1 MQIQYFNFALSNN
14 LLMKQILEFLN
25 DLKLNNNRE
34 WFDQNRSRYQGAK
47 TAFEKYVDNLIA
59 DVSGI
64 DPTIG
69 LPAAKDSVFR
79 IFRDV
84 RFSADKLP
92 YKTNFGAFIANGG
105 RKSPRAGY
113 YIHIESGSSMIGG
126 GIYMPQP
133 EVLKK
138 LRQEIY
144 FNSPEFKKI
153 LEEKNFRQS
162 FPKLETFDKLK
173 RPPKDFDAGFADID
187 LLMYRSYAVMHP
199 LPDET
204 VLSDHF
210 SSDVLEACRAM
221 VDFNRFLN
229 RAF

>member
-1 MQIQYFNFALSNN
+1 
-14 LLMKQILEFLN
+14 MKQLFEFLG
-25 DLKLNNNRE
+25 DLRLNNNRE
-34 WFDQNRSRYQGAK
+34 WFDQNRTRYQTVK
-47 TAFEKYVDNLIA
+47 TAFEVYIDTLIA
-59 DVSGI
+59 ELSRI

-69 LPAAKDSVFR
+69 LPVARDTIFR

-113 YIHIESGSSMIGG
+113 YIHLEPGSSMIGG

-133 EVLKK
+133 DVLKK

-144 FNSPEFKKI
+144 FNSGAFKDL
-153 LEEKNFRQS
+153 LEEKNFRKY
-162 FPKLETFDKLK
+162 FGKLETFDKLK

-187 LLMYRSYAVMHP
+187 LLMYRSYAVMHHVA
-199 LPDET
+199 DET
-204 VLSDHF
+204 VFSDNF
-210 SSDVLEACRAM
+210 TPTVSEVCGAM

-229 RAF
+229 RIF